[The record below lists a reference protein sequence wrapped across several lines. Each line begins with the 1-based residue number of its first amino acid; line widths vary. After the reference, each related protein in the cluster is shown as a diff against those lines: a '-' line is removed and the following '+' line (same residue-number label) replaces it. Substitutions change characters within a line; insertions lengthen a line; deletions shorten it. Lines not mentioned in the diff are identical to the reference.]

1 MEFLSWFCDEMKDAL
16 VDWPLGTIVGVLV
29 IVVVL
34 LIVGLIL
41 WGVFIAVDSWFR
53 PRSRK
58 VGRVI
63 DKTFTP
69 AHTEMVYNA
78 ALKMMTPQFVDD
90 DWTVSVEVDGQ
101 QDSMSVP
108 EEFYDS
114 LAVGKS
120 VWVDYETGRLSGDL
134 YIKELSHA

>member
-1 MEFLSWFCDEMKDAL
+1 
-16 VDWPLGTIVGVLV
+16 
-29 IVVVL
+29 
-34 LIVGLIL
+34 
-41 WGVFIAVDSWFR
+41 
-53 PRSRK
+53 
-58 VGRVI
+58 
-63 DKTFTP
+63 
-69 AHTEMVYNA
+69 
-78 ALKMMTPQFVDD
+78 MMTPQFVDD